1 MRHAL
6 MKDPL
11 VSVVVCAHRTD
22 RYGDLLE
29 AIKSLKSQTYG
40 KVEIICVFDGNR
52 DLCEKFAAEGESKG
66 VEIILNHENLGLS
79 ESRNRG
85 AARAKGDIIAFF
97 DDDAVAD
104 AAWAEELVRM
114 FEELGALAAGGS
126 ILPLWTTKTPGC
138 LPEEYYWLI
147 GATHKG
153 FPEEVA
159 EVRNTFG
166 SNLGFRSDIFA
177 ALGGF
182 KVDLGF
188 KGAGL
193 IQGEEVEICNRMRQ
207 RFGRGV
213 IYNPKAV
220 VFHKVFPERLK
231 MKYLLSRAFW
241 QGYSKRELERRGY
254 SLAEEGRFLSLLK
267 SGIAQ
272 RVKTASPRLLC
283 QAAVLIALTLSVGL
297 GYLYGAMSLKNL
309 RLPILF

>member
-1 MRHAL
+1 
-6 MKDPL
+6 
-11 VSVVVCAHRTD
+11 
-22 RYGDLLE
+22 
-29 AIKSLKSQTYG
+29 
-40 KVEIICVFDGNR
+40 
-52 DLCEKFAAEGESKG
+52 
-66 VEIILNHENLGLS
+66 
-79 ESRNRG
+79 
-85 AARAKGDIIAFF
+85 
-97 DDDAVAD
+97 
-104 AAWAEELVRM
+104 M

>member
-1 MRHAL
+1 

-22 RYGDLLE
+22 RYGDLVE
-29 AIKSLKSQTYG
+29 AIKSLRSQTYE

-52 DLCEKFAAEGESKG
+52 DLCEKFAAEGEGKG
-66 VEIILNHENLGLS
+66 VEIILNQENLGLS

-85 AARAKGDIIAFF
+85 AARAKGEIVAFF

-104 AAWAEELVRM
+104 AAWAEELVRI

-126 ILPLWTTKTPGC
+126 ILPLWTTKKPTC

-147 GATHKG
+147 GATYKG
-153 FPEEVA
+153 FPEDVA

-166 SNLGFRSDIFA
+166 SNLSFRSDIFA
-177 ALGGF
+177 GLGGF

-188 KGAGL
+188 KGKSL
-193 IQGEEVEICNRMRQ
+193 VQGEEVEICNRIRQ
-207 RFGRGV
+207 QYGRGV

-231 MKYLLSRAFW
+231 MKYLFSRAFW
-241 QGYSKRELERRGY
+241 QGYSKRDLERRGY
-254 SLAEEGRFLSLLK
+254 SLTEEGRFLGLLK
-267 SGIAQ
+267 KGIAQ
-272 RVKTASPRLLC
+272 RIKTASPGLLC

-297 GYLYGAMSLKNL
+297 GYLYGLMALGNR
-309 RLPILF
+309 RLPISL

>member
-1 MRHAL
+1 MRHPL

-11 VSVVVCAHRTD
+11 ISVVVCAHRTD
-22 RYGDLLE
+22 RYGDLVE
-29 AIKSLKSQTYG
+29 AINSLKSQTYRN
-40 KVEIICVFDGNR
+40 VEIICVFDGNR
-52 DLCEKFAAEGESKG
+52 DLCEKFTAEGQSKG
-66 VEIILNHENLGLS
+66 IQVILNHENLGLS

-85 AARAKGDIIAFF
+85 AAGARGSVIAFF

-104 AAWAEELVRM
+104 VAWAEQLVQM
-114 FEELGALAAGGS
+114 YALKGALAAGGR
-126 ILPLWTTKTPGC
+126 ILPLWTADKPVC

-153 FPEEVA
+153 FPNEVA

-166 SNLGFRSDIFA
+166 SNLSFRRDIFA
-177 ALGGF
+177 ELGGF

-193 IQGEEVEICNRMRQ
+193 IQGEEVEICNRMRE

-213 IYNPKAV
+213 IYNPGAV
-220 VFHKVFPERLK
+220 VYHKVFRERLR

-254 SLAEEGRFLSLLK
+254 SLAEEGRFLVLLK
-267 SGIAQ
+267 RGVIQ
-272 RVKTASPRLLC
+272 RIKAPSPEILC
-283 QAAVLIALTLSVGL
+283 QAAVLMALTLSVGF
-297 GYLYGAMSLKNL
+297 GYLYGAMAQKNL
-309 RLPILF
+309 RLPASF